1 MSKSVLILGASS
13 PIARATAI
21 EFAKKGYALFL
32 AGREIEDIERIGEDI
47 KIRFQVPVKWGI
59 FNAIAYETHA
69 SFIHN
74 VSKVMGGLEG
84 VYVGFGMTGDQSKAV
99 VDFVEAHRIIQTNYI
114 GAVSALTHAG
124 QLLANSQKGFIIGIS
139 SVAGER
145 GRQSNYV
152 YGSAKAGLTVFLQG
166 LRNRLFH
173 LGVHV
178 LTVKPGFVDTSMTY
192 GKEGVILNA
201 APENIGRSIVK
212 AVEKRK
218 NEVYLPWFWG
228 MIMGVV
234 KAIPESIFKRL
245 RM

>member
-13 PIARATAI
+13 PIARATAV
-21 EFAKKGYALFL
+21 EFARKGYALYL

-47 KIRFQVPVKWGI
+47 KIRFQVPVKWGV

-69 SFIHN
+69 SFIQN
-74 VSKVMGGLEG
+74 VSKVMDGLEG
-84 VYVGFGMTGDQSKAV
+84 VYVGFGMTGDQSSAV
-99 VDFVEAHRIIQTNYI
+99 VDFVEAHRIIQTNYV
-114 GAVSALTHAG
+114 GAVSALTHSAN
-124 QLLANSQKGFIIGIS
+124 LLAKSQKGFIIGIS

-166 LRNRLFH
+166 LRNRLFP

-192 GKEGVILNA
+192 GKEGVVLNA
-201 APENIGRSIVK
+201 APENIGKSIVK

-228 MIMGVV
+228 IIMRIV

>member
-1 MSKSVLILGASS
+1 MSRSILILGASS

-21 EFAKKGYALFL
+21 AFAQKGYALFL
-32 AGREIEDIERIGEDI
+32 AGRDIEDLERIGEDI
-47 KIRFQVPVKWGI
+47 KIRFQVTVKWGI

-69 SFIHN
+69 SFIQN
-74 VSKVMGGLEG
+74 VSKVMDGLEG

-99 VDFVEAHRIIQTNYI
+99 ADFNEANKIIQTNYV
-114 GAVSALTHAG
+114 GAVSALTHASN
-124 QLLANSQKGFIIGIS
+124 LLAKTQKGFIIGIS
-139 SVAGER
+139 SVAGDR

-152 YGSAKAGLTVFLQG
+152 YGSAKAGLTTFLQG
-166 LRNRLFH
+166 LRNRMFP

-201 APENIGRSIVK
+201 PPEKIGRSIVK

-218 NEVYLPWFWG
+218 NVVYLPWFWR
-228 MIMGVV
+228 MIMGIV
-234 KAIPESIFKRL
+234 KAIPEPIFKRL